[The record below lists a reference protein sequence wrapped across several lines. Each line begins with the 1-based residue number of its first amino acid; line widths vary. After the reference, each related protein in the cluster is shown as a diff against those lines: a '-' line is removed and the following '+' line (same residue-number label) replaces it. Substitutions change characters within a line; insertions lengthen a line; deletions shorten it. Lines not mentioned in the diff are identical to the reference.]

1 MRSLARWTDVI
12 RGVAIGD
19 AWGAPNELYTY
30 VEIPEIAKRDSTYL
44 PKNLEVTDDT
54 QMTLF
59 LARAL
64 NGCRGEA
71 EIKQAIV
78 REFLN
83 YLHDVDF
90 ASRGPGKTVSAS
102 LRRIDAGID
111 WQSASPRDATGCGA
125 VMRVSPAAFLPE
137 DTWVGAAAVSAAVT
151 HASPMCV
158 AAAIVDVA
166 VIRACLTGETG
177 PGRVINHAL
186 SLARE
191 PDAFGLLD
199 PCGWVAELCLDL
211 KSGFAEVEHALL
223 NAQKGLH
230 HLAKNPRSGDPC
242 EYGGAGWMAHEC
254 LATALLC
261 VDLFPGDPWNGLWR
275 ATITGGDSD
284 SIAAVTGAV
293 LGASFDDPWPGKAVA
308 RLERRYRNWI
318 IESESYIFSD

>member
-1 MRSLARWTDVI
+1 MRPMTAWGNVI

-19 AWGAPNELYTY
+19 AWGAPNEFYAH
-30 VEIPEIAKRDSTYL
+30 EDISEIAKRDSNYL
-44 PKNLEVTDDT
+44 PKILEVTDDT

-64 NGCRGEA
+64 SGSRGEA
-71 EIKQAIV
+71 EIKAAVV
-78 REFLN
+78 REFSN

-90 ASRGPGKTVSAS
+90 ASRSPGVTVSGS
-102 LRRIDAGID
+102 LRRINAGID
-111 WQSASPRDATGCGA
+111 WQTASPRDATGCGA
-125 VMRVSPAAFLPE
+125 VMRVSPTAFLPE

-158 AAAIVDVA
+158 AAAILDA
-166 VIRACLTGETG
+166 AIIRTCLAGEIG
-177 PGRVINHAL
+177 PGQALSHAL
-186 SLARE
+186 TLARE
-191 PDAFGLLD
+191 PESFGLLD

-211 KSGFAEVEHALL
+211 KAGFAEVEDALR
-223 NAQKGLH
+223 NAEKGLH

-242 EYGGAGWMAHEC
+242 EYGGEGWVAHEC

-261 VDLFPGDPWNGLWR
+261 VDLFPDDPWNALWR

-284 SIAAVTGAV
+284 SIAAVAGAV

-308 RLERRYRNWI
+308 RLERRYREWI
-318 IESESYIFSD
+318 IESDSYVF

>member
-90 ASRGPGKTVSAS
+90 ASR
-102 LRRIDAGID
+102 
-111 WQSASPRDATGCGA
+111 
-125 VMRVSPAAFLPE
+125 
-137 DTWVGAAAVSAAVT
+137 
-151 HASPMCV
+151 
-158 AAAIVDVA
+158 
-166 VIRACLTGETG
+166 
-177 PGRVINHAL
+177 
-186 SLARE
+186 
-191 PDAFGLLD
+191 
-199 PCGWVAELCLDL
+199 
-211 KSGFAEVEHALL
+211 
-223 NAQKGLH
+223 
-230 HLAKNPRSGDPC
+230 
-242 EYGGAGWMAHEC
+242 
-254 LATALLC
+254 
-261 VDLFPGDPWNGLWR
+261 
-275 ATITGGDSD
+275 
-284 SIAAVTGAV
+284 
-293 LGASFDDPWPGKAVA
+293 
-308 RLERRYRNWI
+308 
-318 IESESYIFSD
+318 